1 MLDDGFHHHIENCGV
16 QGVSLGYT
24 AASIEGGDTI
34 VPVLY
39 HHCDTEQLHPEN
51 PEHPR
56 ANFTFHHNIE
66 RQVPVQGALRLLEV
80 QEYITE
86 NILPRGLYMLDQL
99 GLKEAVPIPCTA
111 RKP

>member
-1 MLDDGFHHHIENCGV
+1 MFDDGLHHHIENCGV

-24 AASIEGGDTI
+24 AVSIEGGDTI
-34 VPVLY
+34 TLDLY
-39 HHCDTEQLHPEN
+39 HHRGLDPVHPEN

-56 ANFTFHHNIE
+56 AHSIFHHNIE